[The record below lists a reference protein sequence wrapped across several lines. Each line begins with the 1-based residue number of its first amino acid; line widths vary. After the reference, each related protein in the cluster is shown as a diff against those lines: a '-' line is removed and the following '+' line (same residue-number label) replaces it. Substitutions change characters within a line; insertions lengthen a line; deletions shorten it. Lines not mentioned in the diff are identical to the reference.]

1 MRPVSRAWRAIE
13 AISSVLTALP
23 LFFARHLP
31 FSDLPEHL
39 AAIATLSTYFD
50 PRYRSA
56 EYFRVQGV
64 LRTTYL
70 LYHAAGALLSH
81 VLGNAER
88 ANLAL
93 LVLAALAI
101 IPSLGALL
109 RAVGADS
116 RLSLVAGPLFW
127 NRALAEGLLNYVASI
142 PVALFALALAVRH
155 ARHPRTRRAHALG
168 VLSVVLFYLHTSS
181 FALFVVGA
189 TLAAWVYRTRSRA
202 RAGARPLARVRA
214 SVSRAPWLVVTA
226 ALAPVLVATNAIAAR
241 AGGEHAGVVRF
252 LKTSLLVETLFGWM
266 HDVWTATFDERGAR
280 AMWAMVALLFVATK
294 NGTRSRRT
302 RTVALLLAS
311 LGFIAYFTLPNQVSY
326 AFILDLRMAPY
337 VGLLAVLVIA
347 RRRGTWANAVGIGLF
362 ATNVVFAF
370 GASREMLAFERD
382 EARHFD
388 LVLRNLP
395 RGKRLLTLVF
405 QNTSERVIIT
415 PFVHFGSYYRA
426 RYGGVAGFSFSEL
439 PHWPV
444 TYRPELAPPKKVVT
458 FWDWNPCLF
467 RNDKDGPYYDYVL
480 VRGDVD
486 PFASAPGGPR
496 WRVIGMAKDWVLY
509 EKTNVAARPGVD
521 VHGPCPESTPRRSND
536 VSEPSAPGREIE

>member
-1 MRPVSRAWRAIE
+1 MRPVSRAWRAAE
-13 AISSVLTALP
+13 AVASILTALP

-64 LRTTYL
+64 FRTTYL
-70 LYHAAGALLSH
+70 LYHAAGALLAH

-93 LVLAALAI
+93 LVLAAVTM
-101 IPSLGALL
+101 IPALGALL
-109 RAVGADS
+109 RSVGADS

-142 PVALFALALAVRH
+142 PVALFALAIAVRH
-155 ARHPRTRRAHALG
+155 ARHPRKRRVYAL
-168 VLSVVLFYLHTSS
+168 VALSVVLFYLHTSS

-189 TLAAWVYRTRSRA
+189 TLAAWVYRARSRS
-202 RAGARPLARVRA
+202 RPGADLLARTKA
-214 SVSRAPWLVVTA
+214 FASRAPWLVVTA
-226 ALAPVLVATNAIAAR
+226 ALAPVLMATNAISAR

-252 LKTSLLVETLFGWM
+252 SKTSMLVETLFGWM

-280 AMWAMVALLFVATK
+280 AMWAVVALLLVATK
-294 NGTRSRRT
+294 HGARSPRARM
-302 RTVALLLAS
+302 VAALLAS
-311 LGFIAYFTLPNQVSY
+311 LGVLAYFTLPNQVSY

-362 ATNVVFAF
+362 AIHALLAF

-444 TYRPELAPPKKVVT
+444 TYRPELAPPKKAVT

-486 PFASAPGGPR
+486 PFANEPGGPR

-509 EKTNVAARPGVD
+509 EKSSAPARPGSD
-521 VHGPCPESTPRRSND
+521 LHGPCPESTKVRDRDEVGRRP
-536 VSEPSAPGREIE
+536 E